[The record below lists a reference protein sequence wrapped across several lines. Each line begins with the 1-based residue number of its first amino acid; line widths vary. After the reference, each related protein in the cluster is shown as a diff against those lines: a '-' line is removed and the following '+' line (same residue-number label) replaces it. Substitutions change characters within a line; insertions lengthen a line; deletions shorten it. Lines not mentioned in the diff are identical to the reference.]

1 MSEREFTAIGV
12 DVGGTKIA
20 IGIVTFPGG
29 VLRSKRTIP
38 TLPQRGAEQ
47 VLEDV
52 ERVTLELAAEIR
64 AANKQVDGIGL
75 GLCELVDR
83 QGEIVSSCCLDW
95 TRAEVCQ
102 RLSTIAPTVIEADVR
117 AGALAESLFGAGRLA
132 PVFLY
137 ISIGTGISSCLV
149 VDGRPFLG
157 NCGATGTLASGPL
170 PRFDPSQNH
179 PPAVSLEQIASGPAL
194 VSRYNDSFPSV
205 KAQSAQEV
213 LAAAEAGNEKALA
226 ILLSAAKALGGSI
239 GGLVNVLDPAMV
251 ILGGGLGSSQG
262 IYFDQL
268 VKAARRH
275 IWWDGHRSL
284 PLVRAQTGP
293 DAGLIGAAATAW
305 KRFGQPT
312 LRN

>member
-20 IGIVTFPGG
+20 IGIVTFPSG
-29 VLRSKRTIP
+29 VLRSKRIIP
-38 TLPQRGAEQ
+38 TLPKGGSEQ
-47 VLEDV
+47 VLKDV

-64 AANKQVDGIGL
+64 AVNKQVDGIGL
-75 GLCELVDR
+75 GLCEIVNQ
-83 QGEIVSSCCLDW
+83 QGDIVSSCCLDW
-95 TRAEVCQ
+95 TRAGVCQ
-102 RLSTIAPTVIEADVR
+102 RLSAIAPTVIEADVR

-149 VDGRPFLG
+149 VDGKPFVG

-170 PRFDPSQNH
+170 PRFDPSHNH

-194 VSRYNDSFPSV
+194 VSRYNDSFPPV
-205 KAQSAQEV
+205 NAQSAREV
-213 LAAAEAGNEKALA
+213 IAAAEAGNEKALTV
-226 ILLSAAKALGGSI
+226 LLSASEALGGSI
-239 GGLVNVLDPAMV
+239 GGLVNLLDPALV

-268 VKAARRH
+268 EEAARRH
-275 IWWDGHRSL
+275 IWWDGHRNL
-284 PLVRAQTGP
+284 PFVRAQTGP

-305 KRFGQPT
+305 KRLDQST
-312 LRN
+312 HE